1 MTPERSQVWE
11 TELSGYDGDILFLED
26 DLRIA
31 PDAFHAL
38 EFMSHAK
45 HQGTRRELVRVI
57 LA

>member
-1 MTPERSQVWE
+1 MWE